1 MQARP
6 PRRRR
11 ARPVADAPLD
21 ALLLATDDL
30 TKGWLLAL
38 LEQAPLDEAPAILA
52 VDLTRDGP
60 RLCDAL
66 VRAISDD
73 TDLRRLEP
81 GGALEPLV
89 AQIGEL
95 AGAQSLEAVSRAVD
109 ALLAVLWSALRDELR
124 TPDPDQVSELAERLA
139 LIGELVRGAALRRH
153 GAGDDTPPIA
163 TKISLGPR
171 GVAPLHDEAPGP
183 RPADRPE
190 AASGPALGGDRRRD
204 AEPLGPASVTDA
216 LWVGALKEEIERSEH
231 SSAPLSLLLAEL
243 EDADRV
249 ATVETPAEA
258 ALTFGHFAQ
267 AVRGVVRR
275 QDILVCE
282 TETRAWIIARE
293 TGRAGAQAL
302 GSRIARAVGEGP
314 PWRGAPMS
322 ASVGV
327 AVLGQDGRHAA
338 ELIEAAEKAQ
348 FAAAASGIGIVEPAA
363 AGPVD
368 PAEEEP
374 PSHRPP
380 TAS

>member
-1 MQARP
+1 MQAWL

-11 ARPVADAPLD
+11 ARPVADAPID
-21 ALLLATDDL
+21 TLLLATEDL

-38 LEQAPLDEAPAILA
+38 LEQTSLDEAPAILA
-52 VDLTRDGP
+52 VDLTREGP

-66 VRAISDD
+66 LRAISDD
-73 TDLRRLEP
+73 SDLHRLEP

-89 AQIGEL
+89 AQAGEL
-95 AGAQSLEAVSRAVD
+95 AGAQTLEAISRGVD

-124 TPDPDQVSELAERLA
+124 NPDPDQVSELAERLA
-139 LIGELVRGAALRRH
+139 WIGELVRGAALRRH
-153 GAGDDTPPIA
+153 GAGEDREPIA
-163 TKISLGPR
+163 NAVLLGPR
-171 GVAPLHDEAPGP
+171 GVPPVREVQP
-183 RPADRPE
+183 RPRSSGRPQAVS
-190 AASGPALGGDRRRD
+190 AAVLGDERPRDSEPAGVP
-204 AEPLGPASVTDA
+204 EP
-216 LWVGALKEEIERSEH
+216 LWVGALKEEIDRSEH
-231 SSAPLSLLLAEL
+231 YGSPLSLLLAEL

-258 ALTFGHFAQ
+258 AVTFGHFAQ

-302 GSRIARAVGEGP
+302 GSRIARAVGAGP
-314 PWRGAPMS
+314 SWRGAPMS
-322 ASVGV
+322 ASVGA
-327 AVLGQDGRHAA
+327 AVLGEDGHHAGELITAA
-338 ELIEAAEKAQ
+338 EEAQ
-348 FAAAASGIGIVEPAA
+348 FAAAASGIAIVEPRI

-374 PSHRPP
+374 PAAGPP
-380 TAS
+380 PAS